1 MDRWSGGGAVPPSGS
16 GLIGVG
22 SDLGLDPVA
31 LLPVVAAAL
40 LYGAGARRMT
50 TRGRA
55 WPASRTTLFGLG
67 LLAVLV
73 ATQGP
78 LAAADTTRFSAHAGQ
93 HLLLGMVGPL
103 LLALAAPL
111 TLALQ
116 ASGPATRAR
125 LRRLLHHRAAC
136 VLAHPLVG
144 LALFG
149 GSLFALYFSPLLGLS
164 LRHGVVHAG
173 VHLHFVAAGVIFLWP
188 VVAVDPVAARPPHP
202 VRLLAVFLT
211 LPLHT
216 VLGLALLSGDRL
228 LAGGWYGRA
237 LGTEAALADQ
247 RVGGGVLWAAGEL
260 VGLACAGLVL
270 HQWMAADEREA
281 SRNDRRLDRL
291 AATAEAR

>member
-1 MDRWSGGGAVPPSGS
+1 VPPSGS
-16 GLIGVG
+16 GLIGVA
-22 SDLGLDPVA
+22 DLGLDPVA
-31 LLPVVAAAL
+31 LLGVVAAAV
-40 LYGAGARRMT
+40 LYVAGIRRLA

-67 LLAVLV
+67 LFAMAV

-78 LAAADTTRFSAHAGQ
+78 LAAAADTRFSAHAGQ

-116 ASGPATRAR
+116 AGGPALSGL
-125 LRRLLHHRAAC
+125 LRRLLHHPAARI
-136 VLAHPLVG
+136 LAHPLVG

-164 LRHGVVHAG
+164 LRNGLVHAG

-211 LPLHT
+211 LPLHA
-216 VLGLALLSGDRL
+216 VLGLAILSGDRL
-228 LAGGWYGRA
+228 LASGWYGRA
-237 LGTEAALADQ
+237 LGAEAALADQ
-247 RVGGGVLWAAGEL
+247 RVGGGVLWAGGEL

-270 HQWMAADEREA
+270 HQWLAADEREA

-291 AATAEAR
+291 AATAEAS

>member
-1 MDRWSGGGAVPPSGS
+1 MPPGGS
-16 GLIGVG
+16 GLIGAG
-22 SDLGLDPVA
+22 GGLELDPAA

-40 LYGAGARRMT
+40 LYGLGARRLT
-50 TRGRA
+50 TRGRT

-67 LLAVLV
+67 LLAVLA

-78 LAAADTTRFSAHAGQ
+78 LAAAAATRFSAHTGQ

-116 ASGPATRAR
+116 AGGPATSAR
-125 LRRLLHHRAAC
+125 LRRLLHSRGARLVAN
-136 VLAHPLVG
+136 PLLG
-144 LALFG
+144 LAVFG
-149 GSLFALYFSPLLGLS
+149 GSLFALYFSPLLALS
-164 LRHGVVHAG
+164 LRNGPVHAG
-173 VHLHFVAAGVIFLWP
+173 VHLHFLAAGAIFLWP
-188 VVAVDPVAARPPHP
+188 VLAVDPVAARPSHP
-202 VRLLAVFLT
+202 ARLLAVFLT
-211 LPLHT
+211 LPLHA
-216 VLGLALLSGDRL
+216 VLGLAILSADRL

-237 LGTEAALADQ
+237 LGPQAALADQ
-247 RVGGGVLWAAGEL
+247 RAGGGVLWAAGEL

-291 AATAEAR
+291 PATAEAP

>member
-40 LYGAGARRMT
+40 LYGAGARRMAS
-50 TRGRA
+50 RGRA
-55 WPASRTTLFGLG
+55 WPASRTTLFGVG

-78 LAAADTTRFSAHAGQ
+78 LVAGADTRFSAHAGQ
-93 HLLLGMVGPL
+93 HLLLGMVGAL

-116 ASGPATRAR
+116 AGGPAASAR
-125 LRRLLHHRAAC
+125 LRRLLHHRAAR

-144 LALFG
+144 LVLFG

-164 LRHGVVHAG
+164 LRNGLVHAG

-211 LPLHT
+211 LPLHA

-228 LAGGWYGRA
+228 LADGWYGRA
-237 LGTEAALADQ
+237 LGAEAALADQ
-247 RVGGGVLWAAGEL
+247 RAGGGVLWAAGEL
-260 VGLACAGLVL
+260 VGLVCAGLVL

-281 SRNDRRLDRL
+281 SRNDRRLDRV
-291 AATAEAR
+291 AATAEAI